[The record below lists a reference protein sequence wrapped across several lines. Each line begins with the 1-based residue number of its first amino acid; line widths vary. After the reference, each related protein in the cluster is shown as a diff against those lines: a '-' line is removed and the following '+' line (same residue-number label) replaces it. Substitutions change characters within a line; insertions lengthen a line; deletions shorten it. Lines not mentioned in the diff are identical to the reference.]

1 MKILLHISLF
11 LILNSIAFSQ
21 TKINYKLQHKI
32 LAMFKTD
39 QKWRIEALKLQ
50 DGKKSVYDENTIYN
64 NMSIADSLNMIA
76 AKLIVK
82 KYGYPGYNLVG
93 EKGSDSF
100 WAIVQHCDDD
110 VAFQQ
115 KVLLLMAKQ
124 VKSHNASGEDFALL
138 QDRVLVGQGQKQIF
152 GTQVHT
158 DPTTHITKPF
168 AIKDSLHVDSLRK
181 SVGLQPLKEYLKLF
195 EQH

>member
-1 MKILLHISLF
+1 MKILLNISLF

-110 VAFQQ
+110 IAFQQ

-124 VKSHNASGEDFALL
+124 VKRQNASGEDFALL
-138 QDRVLVGQGQKQIF
+138 QDRVLVNTGQKQIY
-152 GTQVHT
+152 GTQLIT
-158 DPTTHITKPF
+158 DPITHITKTLPMR
-168 AIKDSLHVDSLRK
+168 DSIHVDSLRK
-181 SVGLQPLKEYLKLF
+181 SVGLQSLKEYLKLF